1 MAWAME
7 RYRLTYSGGFH
18 PWSDIHLCA
27 DLARK
32 FREDKTLVTHVT
44 FFGEPADGF
53 LGYGKIYGC
62 SCLLHQFVQS
72 PLVTVLNEILP
83 SELTDI
89 AISQTAIAGEQKS
102 LFDMLM
108 GIFRFFNFFQFIY
121 CQEFPFAFWYL
132 YLVLDGKLVYG
143 IF

>member
-44 FFGEPADGF
+44 FSGSQPMAF
-53 LGYGKIYGC
+53 LDMGRYMGVPVFCI
-62 SCLLHQFVQS
+62 
-72 PLVTVLNEILP
+72 
-83 SELTDI
+83 
-89 AISQTAIAGEQKS
+89 S
-102 LFDMLM
+102 LFSLHWSPSLM
-108 GIFRFFNFFQFIY
+108 RSFH
-121 CQEFPFAFWYL
+121 L
-132 YLVLDGKLVYG
+132 S
-143 IF
+143 